1 MSHFEEVKTEYTDPE
16 LVVEAI
22 KEAFPFIETVEV
34 ASDFEYDGSTVV
46 CRGYHG
52 DTATHFGKNPIKIVA
67 RTPNKYDLGFA
78 LAPDGTY
85 QLVADW
91 GGYGYGFLAN
101 SEVKDAIASDRLTTE
116 QALAAFAQFLES
128 NHTSYDTAFFLTPT
142 KRKEGAHN

>member
-34 ASDFEYDGSTVV
+34 ASDFEYNGSTVV

-67 RTPNKYDLGFA
+67 RTKNL
-78 LAPDGTY
+78 
-85 QLVADW
+85 
-91 GGYGYGFLAN
+91 
-101 SEVKDAIASDRLTTE
+101 I
-116 QALAAFAQFLES
+116 
-128 NHTSYDTAFFLTPT
+128 FFKSLPIINLSLF
-142 KRKEGAHN
+142 K